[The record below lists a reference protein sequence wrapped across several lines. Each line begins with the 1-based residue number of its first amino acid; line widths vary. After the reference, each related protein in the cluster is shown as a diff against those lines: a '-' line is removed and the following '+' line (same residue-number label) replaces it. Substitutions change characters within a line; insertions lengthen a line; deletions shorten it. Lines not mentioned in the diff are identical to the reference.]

1 MTSFIHLIR
10 QSSRLPVV
18 VACIALFILMVMTFC
33 DVILRSVFNSPIEAA
48 TELTRILM
56 AILVFSV
63 LPIIS
68 VTNGQIAVDLTDGI
82 FHRLRLD
89 RIRDGL
95 IYLVSGVMLYWP
107 VQRVWVLAERA
118 RDYGDVTEYLSIPT
132 YIVGWFITISVAI
145 TAVSMVVTGL
155 LHLFAPHLLSDNAME
170 LGQ

>member
-1 MTSFIHLIR
+1 MTTLIQLVR
-10 QSSRLPVV
+10 RVSILPVI
-18 VACIALFILMVMTFC
+18 VASAALFILMLMTFC

-68 VTNGQIAVDLTDGI
+68 VTNGHIAVDLTDGI
-82 FHRLRLD
+82 FHRLRLS
-89 RIRDGL
+89 RVRDGL
-95 IYLVSGVMLYWP
+95 IYVFSGVMLYWP

-132 YIVGWFITISVAI
+132 FLVGWFITLSVAV
-145 TAVSMVVTGL
+145 TALAMIITGL
-155 LHLFAPHLLSDNAME
+155 LHLFSPDTLSEPA
-170 LGQ
+170 Q